1 MVGCCCV
8 FSLKVRVTGV
18 YIGGYDIRCMM
29 GYMMGYNNGVN
40 YRCMVYDKE
49 VRLKME
55 YKIYDNI

>member
-1 MVGCCCV
+1 
-8 FSLKVRVTGV
+8 
-18 YIGGYDIRCMM
+18 MM
-29 GYMMGYNNGVN
+29 GYMIGYMIGYN